1 MAKFRDFGVGKPAED
16 RETISFKLHNEEFI
30 CVPQIQGVVLLELV
44 ASSGSEDS
52 TDSVRAITNFFK
64 DVLVDE
70 SYKRFS
76 KLIRD
81 KDRIVDASTLG
92 EIVGWVVSQYGDRPE
107 SQPEV

>member
-1 MAKFRDFGVGKPAED
+1 MAKFRDFGSGKQNED
-16 RETISFKLHNEEFI
+16 REPISFKLHDEEFF

-52 TDSVRAITNFFK
+52 ADSVRAITTFFK
-64 DVLVDE
+64 DVLEDE

-81 KDRIVDASTLG
+81 KKRIVDAGTLG

-107 SQPEV
+107 SQSEV

>member
-1 MAKFRDFGVGKPAED
+1 MAKFRDFGVGKQSENQEPI
-16 RETISFKLHNEEFI
+16 TFKLHDEEFT

-44 ASSGSEDS
+44 ASSSSEDN
-52 TDSVRAITNFFK
+52 TDSIRAITNFFE
-64 DVLVDE
+64 DVLEDD
-70 SYKRFS
+70 SYTRFS

-81 KDRIVDASTLG
+81 KKRVVDASTLG

>member
-1 MAKFRDFGVGKPAED
+1 MAKFRDFGVGKQNED
-16 RETISFKLHNEEFI
+16 REPISFKLHNEEFI

-44 ASSGSEDS
+44 ASSGSDNN
-52 TDSVRAITNFFK
+52 TDSVRAITNFFA
-64 DVLVDE
+64 DVLEDE

-81 KDRIVDASTLG
+81 KKRVVDASTLG

>member
-1 MAKFRDFGVGKPAED
+1 
-16 RETISFKLHNEEFI
+16 
-30 CVPQIQGVVLLELV
+30 
-44 ASSGSEDS
+44 
-52 TDSVRAITNFFK
+52 
-64 DVLVDE
+64 LVDE